1 MFERSRAHPIIG
13 PILLVVLVLLL
24 AMVFLHVALEGLA
37 AAAEVG
43 AMCVAIATALGLLV
57 PTRMRP
63 GLSAVRVSTPGERA
77 PPWTHLL
84 AAPSMS
90 SAIATSLSTPLRS

>member
-1 MFERSRAHPIIG
+1 MFERGRAHPIIG

-24 AMVFLHVALEGLA
+24 VMVFLHVALEGME

-57 PTRMRP
+57 TTRLRP
-63 GLSAVRVSTPGERA
+63 GLSAVRVATPGERA
-77 PPWTHLL
+77 PPWTFVL
-84 AAPSMS
+84 AVPSRS
-90 SAIATSLSTPLRS
+90 SAIATSSSTPLRR